1 MTATRNAQIVALHHA
16 GRSLRAI
23 GQEVKLSHEAV
34 RLVLIAAGLTAHA
47 SRDRFDVLEAWRLY
61 EQGWSMAATAE
72 AIGVTPAAVVRAFQR
87 HGLPARRPG
96 RPTKASVQGA

>member
-1 MTATRNAQIVALHHA
+1 MKRSAQIVALHHA
-16 GRSLRAI
+16 GLSLRAI
-23 GQEVKLSHEAV
+23 GRTVNLSHEGV
-34 RLVLIAAGLTAHA
+34 RLVLIAAGLTAHV

-96 RPTKASVQGA
+96 RPSKSAMKEA